1 MCNSPVIID
10 AVKIELYVEII
21 LHLVTFLREFIVKK
35 TNKSPVVFTCRIS
48 EKHNILKTTENNE
61 HRILYKLL
69 SIYLGFAL
77 KLF

>member
-10 AVKIELYVEII
+10 AVKIELYVKII

-35 TNKSPVVFTCRIS
+35 TNKNKSPVVFICTIS

-61 HRILYKLL
+61 HR
-69 SIYLGFAL
+69 FV
-77 KLF
+77 